1 LILVLFLIFLLFGSV
16 WYIKLAIRQP
26 SAHVEDDNL
35 MTGIKTTGS
44 RKESQSNTADR

>member
-16 WYIKLAIRQP
+16 WYIKLVIRQP

-44 RKESQSNTADR
+44 RERKILN